1 MRLCDY
7 GPTVV
12 GLQELLYYND
22 HTSIDLLMHVHGLIK
37 NFWAADD
44 GGGDIHPCPPP
55 LWLRACRQVLSTVD
69 AARSTNC
76 YVCMYVC
83 KYGTSHECHC

>member
-55 LWLRACRQVLSTVD
+55 LATRLSTSTQYCR
-69 AARSTNC
+69 RSAL
-76 YVCMYVC
+76 YKLLCMYVC
-83 KYGTSHECHC
+83 M